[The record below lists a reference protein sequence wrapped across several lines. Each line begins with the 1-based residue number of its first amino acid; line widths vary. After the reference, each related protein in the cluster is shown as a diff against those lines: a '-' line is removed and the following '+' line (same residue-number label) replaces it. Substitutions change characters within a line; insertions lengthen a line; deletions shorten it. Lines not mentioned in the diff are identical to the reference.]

1 MTLDNQQLNLNIKI
15 EEIFDSVVA
24 KGRVVKTEP
33 GVGSKIKTGEEVTLY
48 ISKGPELKYFPNL
61 VDMDIASAYDVL
73 KTAGFVKT
81 PIIEYDFS
89 DTIEKDRVMLQSV
102 KENTEVDVNTE
113 IVLTISK
120 GPQPP
125 TPTTQTVSI
134 SIIPPADLEVG
145 STYDADLVTGG
156 ETVQIITLNADQTSV
171 AVTVEGIG
179 TVVYELYYNG
189 TVIGSTTVEFSANG

>member
-1 MTLDNQQLNLNIKI
+1 
-15 EEIFDSVVA
+15 
-24 KGRVVKTEP
+24 
-33 GVGSKIKTGEEVTLY
+33 
-48 ISKGPELKYFPNL
+48 
-61 VDMDIASAYDVL
+61 
-73 KTAGFVKT
+73 
-81 PIIEYDFS
+81 
-89 DTIEKDRVMLQSV
+89 MLQSV

-134 SIIPPADLEVG
+134 SITPPADLEVG